1 MPIIEPQTIDA
12 WCRRTFGAAV
22 VREIFSSGH
31 LGQVVAVV
39 LDDGRSVVVK
49 VRPPSRRLQAVV
61 AVQRQLHDRGVP
73 CPRPLAGPVLLEG
86 QAITAEIYVP
96 AGPPPTN
103 GPPPEECAA
112 LLGAV
117 ISAAPPPH
125 AAADLAPAPP
135 WVLWDHPGDATWP
148 EPDDLRVDLNGSGGP
163 DWLDDAGK
171 AVRRRLREDDSAVT
185 VGHVD
190 WEAHNMGWEHEVPV
204 VVYDWDSLAIRSE
217 AAIAGAAATVFGST
231 TGTTIAATIEQ
242 TAAFLDVYMVMRPQW
257 RERDREVAWA
267 AGLWV
272 LLYNAKKEC
281 AGAGRGYLD
290 HLERELDQRMDR
302 AGC

>member
-1 MPIIEPQTIDA
+1 MPTINPQEIDA
-12 WCRRTFGAAV
+12 WCRRTFGAGV
-22 VREIFSSGH
+22 VRGIFSSGH
-31 LGQVVAVV
+31 VRQVVAVV

-61 AVQRQLHDRGVP
+61 AVQRHLHDRGVP

-86 QAITAEIYVP
+86 QAITAETYVP
-96 AGPPPTN
+96 ASPLPTN
-103 GPPPEECAA
+103 RPLPDECAR

-163 DWLDDAGK
+163 HWLDDAGK
-171 AVRRRLREDDSAVT
+171 MVRRRLREDDSAVT

-190 WEAHNMGWEHEVPV
+190 WEAHNMGWEHDVPV

-242 TAAFLDVYMVMRPQW
+242 TVAFFDAYRRTRPQW
-257 RERDREVAWA
+257 SERDLEVAWA

-281 AGAGRGYLD
+281 AGASTLR
-290 HLERELDQRMDR
+290 
-302 AGC
+302 